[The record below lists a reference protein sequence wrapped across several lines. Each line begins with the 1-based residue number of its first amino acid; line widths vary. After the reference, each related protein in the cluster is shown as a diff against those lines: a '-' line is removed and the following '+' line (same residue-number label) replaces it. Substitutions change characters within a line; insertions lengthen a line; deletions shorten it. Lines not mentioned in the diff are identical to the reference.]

1 MSKEEK
7 RLSEYYAGLAT
18 ELSECRQETR
28 NNETLSIQI
37 LAVAGAFMA
46 FVYGAFFSEKNMI
59 DEGLKTNFLIL
70 DVMIECAAS
79 YYIVILGIRNVFL
92 YHFSRDLE
100 ERMAEYENE
109 HGKKEVV
116 RWTSL
121 MSPIVTRNIKHVK
134 TRFGFSYYFAYTFA
148 IMSAIVFAFAVT
160 FYQYMSLG
168 KSEGLYAILRY
179 MVIVYFCV
187 SLIIIVVI
195 FFLCS
200 YRAHDMY
207 NKLTNN
213 KTIELM
219 EKEGIENLT
228 IRKVAEQ
235 AKYNSAT
242 LYHYFSNLDELEL
255 FASVKC
261 LDEYMQETLIHK
273 AEGKDFQ
280 EWYLG
285 QWRCFC
291 RHSFQRPRIYNFL
304 FFSPEGTQ
312 NLNEVFRRYYEI
324 YPNEKEEKIE
334 DYEGFLKEGDF
345 FKRNEDLL
353 RDVIRERNYEISEQ
367 EIKELNE
374 MSVLIYR
381 GMLAI
386 MRSDRD
392 KPTVDEAVDKT
403 VRYLAKTLDA
413 YHLG

>member
-1 MSKEEK
+1 MAKEKYDRSKPHVNIGTIGHVDHGKTTLTAAITTVLARRLPSAVNTPKDYASIDAAPEERERGITINTAHVEYETEK
-7 RLSEYYAGLAT
+7 RHYAHIDAPGHADYVKNMITGAAQMDGAILVVASTDGPMPQTREHILLSRQVGVKHLIVFMNKVDLVDDEELLELVEMEIRDLLSEYDFPGDDIPV
-18 ELSECRQETR
+18 
-28 NNETLSIQI
+28 IQGSA
-37 LAVAGAFMA
+37 LKALEGDPAWTP
-46 FVYGAFFSEKNMI
+46 KI
-59 DEGLKTNFLIL
+59 D
-70 DVMIECAAS
+70 
-79 YYIVILGIRNVFL
+79 
-92 YHFSRDLE
+92 
-100 ERMAEYENE
+100 
-109 HGKKEVV
+109 
-116 RWTSL
+116 
-121 MSPIVTRNIKHVK
+121 
-134 TRFGFSYYFAYTFA
+134 
-148 IMSAIVFAFAVT
+148 
-160 FYQYMSLG
+160 
-168 KSEGLYAILRY
+168 
-179 MVIVYFCV
+179 
-187 SLIIIVVI
+187 
-195 FFLCS
+195 
-200 YRAHDMY
+200 
-207 NKLTNN
+207 
-213 KTIELM
+213 ELM

-324 YPNEKEEKIE
+324 YPNEKEEKTE